1 MPAIGRPFR
10 RKEDR
15 RLLTGRGR
23 FSDDVNLPGQAY
35 AAMARS
41 PHAHARIAG
50 IDTEAALAV
59 PGVLAVLTGAD
70 LLADGLASIPHRPAP
85 TSPPDIELVNR
96 DGTPKRQVLPFP
108 LPADRARFVGEAVAM
123 VIAESPDRAKDGLER
138 LDIHYEPLPAVTE
151 GIGACAADAPLL
163 WKDMSSNV
171 CVDADVGDMAA
182 TERAFAGARHVVRL
196 ETRIP
201 RVTGVP
207 MEPRAAVAAFDP
219 GTGRYTLH
227 AGGGGVVRPKRE
239 LAEILGVAEDRVRVV
254 AADVG
259 GNYGTRNAFYPE
271 FALVAWAARRLG
283 RPVKWTADRG
293 ESFVSDYQG
302 RDLAVDAALA
312 LDADGRFLAMR
323 GSNVSNVG
331 AHTVSF
337 VPLIKGVE
345 IMTGLYDVPA
355 AGFRARAAVTNTPP
369 TNPYRSAGRPEVM
382 FVLERLVDMAAA
394 AHGFDR
400 VALRRGNLVPESA
413 MPFANPL
420 GMTYDSGDYETAM
433 DAAIA
438 AADWDGFAGRRR
450 ESRLRGRR
458 RGIGIA
464 NYIETS
470 TGAPRERAEITVRPG
485 GRIDV
490 IIGTLSSGQGHETSF
505 AQLAAE
511 WFGVTLDEVN
521 LITGDTDIV
530 SVGGGSHS
538 GRSMRLAGITMGKAT
553 DEIVDRGR
561 RIAACLME
569 AAEED
574 TAFADG
580 RFEVSGTDR
589 SVGLFDVARAAERG
603 DGLPEAL
610 RGPLAGISDE
620 TVRVAAFPYGCH
632 VCEVEVDPETG
643 TVEILRYTGIDD
655 VGRAINPMI
664 LHGQAHG
671 SIAQGLGEAM
681 MELSV
686 YDPASGQALAAS
698 FMDYAMPRADDL
710 PSFHT
715 EISEVPTPD
724 NPLGIRSG
732 GEGGTTP
739 SLAAYVNAVVDAL
752 AEFGVDHLEMPVRS
766 ESVWRAIR
774 TANGGA

>member
-41 PHAHARIAG
+41 PHAHARIAA
-50 IDTEAALAV
+50 IDAAAALAV

-70 LLADGLASIPHRPAP
+70 LLADGLANIPHRPAP

-96 DGTPKRQVLPFP
+96 DGSPKREVLPFP

-123 VIAESPDRAKDGLER
+123 VVADTPDRAKDGLER
-138 LDIHYEPLPAVTE
+138 LAIDYEPLPAVTE

-163 WKDMSSNV
+163 WEDMSSNV
-171 CVDADVGDMAA
+171 CVDADVGDGEAA
-182 TERAFAGARHVVRL
+182 ERAFTGARHVVRL

-207 MEPRAAVAAFDP
+207 MEPRAAVAVYDP
-219 GTGRYTLH
+219 EAGRYTLH

-302 RDLAVDAALA
+302 RDLAVDAELA
-312 LDADGRFLAMR
+312 LDEDGRFLAMR
-323 GSNVSNVG
+323 GSNTGNIG

-400 VALRRGNLVPESA
+400 VALRRRNLVPESA
-413 MPFANPL
+413 MPFPNPL

-433 DAAIA
+433 DTALA
-438 AADWDGFAGRRR
+438 AADWDGFAERRQ
-450 ESRLRGRR
+450 ESRARGRR

-470 TGAPRERAEITVRPG
+470 TGAPRERAEIAVRPE

-490 IIGTLSSGQGHETSF
+490 VIGTLSSGQGHETSF

-574 TAFADG
+574 IAFAER

-589 SVGLFDVARAAERG
+589 SVDLFDVARAAERG
-603 DGLPEAL
+603 DRLPEDL
-610 RGPLAGISDE
+610 QGPLAGISDE

-632 VCEVEVDPETG
+632 VCEVEVDLETG
-643 TVEILRYTGIDD
+643 NVEILRYTGVDD

-681 MELSV
+681 MEHSV

-752 AEFGVDHLEMPVRS
+752 AEFGVDHLEMPVS
-766 ESVWRAIR
+766 PENVWRAIR

>member
-70 LLADGLASIPHRPAP
+70 LLDDGLASIPHRPAP

-123 VIAESPDRAKDGLER
+123 VIAESADRAKDGLER
-138 LDIHYEPLPAVTE
+138 LDIRYEPLPAVTE
-151 GIGACAADAPLL
+151 GIGACTADAPLL
-163 WKDMSSNV
+163 WEDMSSNV

-302 RDLAVDAALA
+302 RDLAVDAELA
-312 LDADGRFLAMR
+312 LDEEGRFLAMR

-470 TGAPRERAEITVRPG
+470 TGAPRERAEITVRSE

-490 IIGTLSSGQGHETSF
+490 VIGTLSSGQGHETSF

-553 DEIVDRGR
+553 EEIVDRGR

-574 TAFADG
+574 IAFADS

-589 SVGLFDVARAAERG
+589 SVSLFDVARAAERG
-603 DGLPEAL
+603 DGLPDDL

-752 AEFGVDHLEMPVRS
+752 AEFGVEHLEMPVRP

-774 TANGGA
+774 TANGEA

>member
-35 AAMARS
+35 AAMVRS
-41 PHAHARIAG
+41 PHAHARILNIDSAG
-50 IDTEAALAV
+50 ALAV
-59 PGVLAVLTGAD
+59 PGVLAVLTGED
-70 LLADGLASIPHRPAP
+70 LLEDGLGRIPHRPAP

-96 DGTPKRQVLPFP
+96 DGSTRREVLPFP
-108 LPADRARFVGEAVAM
+108 LPSDGARFVGEAVAM
-123 VIAESPDRAKDGLER
+123 VIGETPDAAKDGLER
-138 LDIHYEPLPAVTE
+138 LDIDYEPLPAVTE
-151 GIGACAADAPLL
+151 GIGACTADAPLL
-163 WKDMSSNV
+163 WEDLASNV

-182 TERAFAGARHVVRL
+182 TERAFAGARHVVRM

-219 GTGRYTLH
+219 ETGRYTLH

-239 LAEILGVAEDRVRVV
+239 LAEILGVPEDRVRVV
-254 AADVG
+254 TADVG

-271 FALVAWAARRLG
+271 FALVAWAAKRLG
-283 RPVKWTADRG
+283 HPVKWTADRG

-302 RDLAVDAALA
+302 RDLAVDAELA
-312 LDADGRFLAMR
+312 LDENGRFLARR
-323 GSNVSNVG
+323 GSNTSNIG

-345 IMTGLYDVPA
+345 IMTGLYEIGA

-382 FVLERLVDMAAA
+382 FVLERLVDMAAG

-400 VALRRGNLVPESA
+400 VALRRKNLVPESA
-413 MPFANPL
+413 MPFPNPL
-420 GMTYDSGDYETAM
+420 GMTYDSGDYESAM

-438 AADWDGFAGRRR
+438 GADWDGFAERSQ
-450 ESRLRGRR
+450 ESRARGRC

-470 TGAPRERAEITVRPG
+470 TGAPRERAEITVRSE

-490 IIGTLSSGQGHETSF
+490 VIGTLSSGQGHETSF

-511 WFGVTLDEVN
+511 WFGVSLDEVN

-538 GRSMRLAGITMGKAT
+538 GRSMRLAGITMGKASE
-553 DEIVDRGR
+553 EIVARGR

-574 TAFADG
+574 IAFANS

-589 SVGLFDVARAAERG
+589 SVGLFDVARAAESG
-603 DGLPEAL
+603 EDLPEDL

-620 TVRVAAFPYGCH
+620 IVRVAAFPYGCH

-643 TVEILRYTGIDD
+643 TVDILRYTGIDD

-681 MELSV
+681 MEHSV

-710 PSFHT
+710 PSFRT
-715 EISEVPTPD
+715 GISEVPTPD

-752 AEFGVDHLEMPVRS
+752 GPFGVNHLEMPVTP
-766 ESVWRAIR
+766 ESVWRAVR
-774 TANGGA
+774 DRNADA